1 MAKTYRPILVLL
13 TFTTAG
19 LMTLSGTAASAQTAA
34 TSAAAAE
41 GTVGIA
47 KIVTGDVRVVDT
59 QGERALKSGDA
70 LFENTRLVAAKQS
83 SASVVLRDGT
93 TLVLSENSQFN
104 VEKFAFDATTQ
115 KGSML
120 INLLQ
125 GSMRMLTG
133 LIAKINPE
141 AIQVKTKTL
150 SVGIRGTDFIVD
162 TEEKL

>member
-1 MAKTYRPILVLL
+1 
-13 TFTTAG
+13 
-19 LMTLSGTAASAQTAA
+19 MTLSGTAASAQTAA
-34 TSAAAAE
+34 TSAAAVA
-41 GTVGIA
+41 GTVGTVGIVGIA

>member
-1 MAKTYRPILVLL
+1 MAKIHRPILVLA
-13 TFTTAG
+13 TAS
-19 LMTLSGTAASAQTAA
+19 LMALSSTLAFAQTTAASAA
-34 TSAAAAE
+34 
-41 GTVGIA
+41 VGIA
-47 KIVTGDVRVVDT
+47 KIVTGDVRVSGT

-70 LFENTRLVAAKQS
+70 VFENTRLIAGKQS

-93 TLVLSENSQFN
+93 ALVLSENSQFN
-104 VEKFAFDATTQ
+104 IQKFTFDATTQ
-115 KGSML
+115 DGGML

-133 LIAKINPE
+133 LIAKINPD

-162 TEEKL
+162 TEDKP

>member
-1 MAKTYRPILVLL
+1 MVLCS
-13 TFTTAG
+13 TW
-19 LMTLSGTAASAQTAA
+19 ASAQTTAGATAA
-34 TSAAAAE
+34 
-41 GTVGIA
+41 GIA
-47 KIVTGDVRVVDT
+47 KIVTGDVRVSGI
-59 QGERALKSGDA
+59 QGEQALKSGDA
-70 LFENTRLVAAKQS
+70 IFENTRLMTGKQS
-83 SASVVLRDGT
+83 SASVVLRDGS

-115 KGSML
+115 NGSIL
-120 INLLQ
+120 VNLLQ

-162 TEEKL
+162 TEDKL

>member
-1 MAKTYRPILVLL
+1 MKKIHRPLLVLA
-13 TFTTAG
+13 TAG
-19 LMTLSGTAASAQTAA
+19 LMALSSTLTFAQTAA
-34 TSAAAAE
+34 A
-41 GTVGIA
+41 GIV
-47 KIVTGDVRVVDT
+47 KIVTGDTV
-59 QGERALKSGDA
+59 
-70 LFENTRLVAAKQS
+70 FENTRLIAGKQS

-93 TLVLSENSQFN
+93 TLVLSENSQLN

-115 KGSML
+115 NGS
-120 INLLQ
+120 IFVNLLQ

-162 TEEKL
+162 TEDKL